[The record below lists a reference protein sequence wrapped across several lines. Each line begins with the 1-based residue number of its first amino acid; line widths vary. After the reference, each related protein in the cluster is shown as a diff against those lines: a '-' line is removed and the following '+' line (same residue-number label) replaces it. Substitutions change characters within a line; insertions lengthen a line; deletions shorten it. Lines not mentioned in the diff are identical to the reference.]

1 MLKPCYCFLVLQQP
15 NKSLV
20 HPQFYVGYSI
30 APWLYVESNI
40 FKNNDIRKCQKINQ
54 NPEKKP
60 IVFICDLLIF
70 PGYRPTS
77 TTHRLNAGPIGP
89 RRGVHP
95 AAPLWAP
102 RRRNAPGATASTA
115 NGTKINQ
122 ESTWRGQ
129 HMISYDI
136 IYDLIMKL
144 DILGLGI
151 IAWQVATQF
160 GSECDSYNMSFVYLF
175 VVKIYPERCP
185 KTQRSNF
192 HPWQIR
198 GCVNQA
204 PMLSWHFSQE

>member
-1 MLKPCYCFLVLQQP
+1 M
-15 NKSLV
+15 
-20 HPQFYVGYSI
+20 I
-30 APWLYVESNI
+30 
-40 FKNNDIRKCQKINQ
+40 
-54 NPEKKP
+54 
-60 IVFICDLLIF
+60 DLPIF
-70 PGYRPTS
+70 PGYTPTS
-77 TTHRLNAGPIGP
+77 HRLNAGPIGP
-89 RRGVHP
+89 RREVHP

-115 NGTKINQ
+115 NGTNKKNQ
-122 ESTWRGQ
+122 RVNLKRTA
-129 HMISYDI
+129 YDI
-136 IYDLIMKL
+136 IWYHIWSVMKL
-144 DILGLGI
+144 DILGLGR

-175 VVKIYPERCP
+175 VVKIYPEWCP